1 MTEQQS
7 QCIFKAYVTP
17 SLNIISYVLKTPEYM
32 NTSEMDSTSNQFSGG
47 CAKMEIKQVH
57 VISSSEGEKGGEW
70 GRERRAAS
78 REEGDDGEN
87 HGYKDGGWGKG
98 EAQRGPPRGRGRM
111 NSRMIEYSRKRDY
124 LQWMLALLLWL
135 GVWAGS
141 SQTICAEDSLRCKTL
156 R

>member
-1 MTEQQS
+1 
-7 QCIFKAYVTP
+7 
-17 SLNIISYVLKTPEYM
+17 
-32 NTSEMDSTSNQFSGG
+32 
-47 CAKMEIKQVH
+47 MEIKQVH

-87 HGYKDGGWGKG
+87 HGYKDGGWRKG
-98 EAQRGPPRGRGRM
+98 DAQRGPPRGRGRM

-141 SQTICAEDSLRCKTL
+141 YSDNLCLRLPPLQKPSDEQQL
-156 R
+156 LHSFQGERERERKAGR